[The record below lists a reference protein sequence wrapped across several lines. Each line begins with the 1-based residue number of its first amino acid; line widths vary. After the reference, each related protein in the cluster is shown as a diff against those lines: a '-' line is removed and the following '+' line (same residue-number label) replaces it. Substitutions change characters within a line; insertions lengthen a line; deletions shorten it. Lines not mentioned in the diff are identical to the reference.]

1 MLLCAIMSQFT
12 APHPALRG
20 PVPLIHLLLQRF
32 IKQSDRVID
41 ATCGNGKDTLLLAE
55 LVGNRG
61 HVFAFDIQQQA
72 LDRTAERL
80 QAQNLR
86 QRVTLLCDSHEHMG
100 HLIKEPVQAILFNLG
115 WLPGSSRQITTTS
128 HTTLAALTA
137 ALPLLAPGGLV
148 LITCY
153 PGHAGGDLEA
163 AEVQS
168 WASQL
173 TARSYFVWRMG
184 QLNVAEDAPFCLIIQ
199 DGRPS
204 HAH

>member
-1 MLLCAIMSQFT
+1 MSQHT
-12 APHPALRG
+12 ASHPVLRG

-32 IKQSDRVID
+32 IRPSDRVID

-55 LVGNRG
+55 LVGASG

-80 QAQNLR
+80 QAQGL
-86 QRVTLLCDSHEHMG
+86 QERVTLLREGHERLG
-100 HLIKEPVQAILFNLG
+100 QLITVPAQAIVFNLG
-115 WLPGSSRQITTTS
+115 WLPGASREVATTS

-137 ALPLLAPGGLV
+137 ALHLLAPGGLL

-153 PGHAGGDLEA
+153 PGHAGGDSEA

-173 TARSYFVWRMG
+173 IARSYFVWRMG

-199 DGRPS
+199 DGRPC
-204 HAH
+204 HVG